1 MLLHDCLN
9 PGRVSFLFSY
19 DLGEQPLPF
28 RRRGPQPVLV
38 GAGLG
43 GAGGISHTLV
53 LDVLLHPLHDPVDHE
68 RVVFAHPYLPVCFST
83 VPEAM
88 LTAH

>member
-1 MLLHDCLN
+1 
-9 PGRVSFLFSY
+9 
-19 DLGEQPLPF
+19 
-28 RRRGPQPVLV
+28 
-38 GAGLG
+38 
-43 GAGGISHTLV
+43 
-53 LDVLLHPLHDPVDHE
+53 VLLHPLHDPVDHE